1 MGLFAAQTRGAQSS
15 RATVEAGQPRWWLG
29 MCSGSTSEQP
39 DRLARGTRARDEQA
53 RSASR
58 DPVFGGKLQ
67 TKSGNP
73 ENACGF
79 VEITPGLYHHAK
91 GSCWAHS
98 RGRWERFVNTYG
110 TSQARARPATR
121 FWGVNRGQRAAA
133 RCCKWAPSLAKG
145 GIKKEKKKTKT
156 VFTLDNDRANTGL
169 GAPLF

>member
-1 MGLFAAQTRGAQSS
+1 MRIAARMATQRGLGLFAAETRGVQSS

-39 DRLARGTRARDEQA
+39 DRLARGM
-53 RSASR
+53 
-58 DPVFGGKLQ
+58 P
-67 TKSGNP
+67 P
-73 ENACGF
+73 
-79 VEITPGLYHHAK
+79 
-91 GSCWAHS
+91 
-98 RGRWERFVNTYG
+98 G